1 MTMAKCRGFWY
12 NESVRMIQTG
22 DIQMKSINFLN
33 IRLNQIQIFL
43 QTAECRNFSTAA
55 DALHIT
61 QPMVSKTIQA
71 LENELGLILFIRDN
85 KKVKLTPAGKELYK
99 NWKNI
104 LKYFESSIA
113 DANAI
118 QEGNKDRIVIGIP
131 CLTDGRRVLELL
143 RPLRDSGG
151 QLTIGFETHTM
162 SELWRLLKN
171 DRLDAIISSKH
182 LLDEKRK
189 SIYQWR
195 LLEENYMAVF
205 VPDTSPLY
213 EKDQISF
220 GELRSENFISISAD
234 MDQQY
239 ENFLLEMAAEA
250 GFIPRISCY
259 VPNELSFRV
268 NLMMGNGIVVADS
281 HADLENEMIRKFVL
295 SDRRNDTILVWKSSS
310 GNGSLRKLL
319 PDPEQ

>member
-1 MTMAKCRGFWY
+1 
-12 NESVRMIQTG
+12 
-22 DIQMKSINFLN
+22 MKSINFLN

-85 KKVKLTPAGKELYK
+85 KKVKLTPAGKELYE

-118 QEGNKDRIVIGIP
+118 QEGKKDRIVIGIP
-131 CLTDGRRVLELL
+131 CLTDARRILEILG
-143 RPLRDSGG
+143 PLKDSQG
-151 QLTIGFETHTM
+151 QLTISCETHTT
-162 SELWRLLKN
+162 SKLWRLLKN
-171 DRLDAIISSKH
+171 DQLDAIISSKL

-189 SIYQWR
+189 NTYQWR
-195 LLEENYMAVF
+195 VLEENYMAVF

-213 EKDQISF
+213 EREQIGF
-220 GELRSENFISISAD
+220 QELRSENFISISAD

-239 ENFLLEMAAEA
+239 ENFLLGMAAEA

-281 HADLENEMIRKFVL
+281 YADLENERIRKFVL
-295 SDRRNDTILVWKSSS
+295 HDRRNDTILVWKNSSD
-310 GNGSLRKLL
+310 NRNLQKLL
-319 PDPEQ
+319 SDPGQ